1 MKQKLLAL
9 LIMLIVTGCAG
20 TPTSIVIPKVDSEG
34 YLKQVDDRLVY
45 NDWPLS
51 LILPSSWPV
60 EGFTGEVLADSA
72 TKSTFVRD
80 PLPGLENSP
89 VLTIT
94 FHKIPPGF
102 DPTRY
107 SIALQRQRP
116 EYFSKIITKKF
127 EDERVGLKFSIFY
140 ITSYEVNG
148 VERTVYTVHS
158 TSNDI
163 GVEVMLEV
171 ESNSLQDV
179 SQEFDDILGSLKF
192 ENQN

>member
-1 MKQKLLAL
+1 MKQKLLTL

-20 TPTSIVIPKVDSEG
+20 TPTAIVIPKVDSEG
-34 YLKQVDDRLVY
+34 FLKQVDDRLVY

-51 LILPSSWPV
+51 LILPASWPV

-80 PLPGLENSP
+80 PLPGRENSP

-94 FHKIPPGF
+94 LHKIPPGF

-140 ITSYEVNG
+140 ITSYEVDG
-148 VERTVYTVHS
+148 VAVSYTHL
-158 TSNDI
+158 TLPTNR
-163 GVEVMLEV
+163 EV
-171 ESNSLQDV
+171 
-179 SQEFDDILGSLKF
+179 
-192 ENQN
+192 